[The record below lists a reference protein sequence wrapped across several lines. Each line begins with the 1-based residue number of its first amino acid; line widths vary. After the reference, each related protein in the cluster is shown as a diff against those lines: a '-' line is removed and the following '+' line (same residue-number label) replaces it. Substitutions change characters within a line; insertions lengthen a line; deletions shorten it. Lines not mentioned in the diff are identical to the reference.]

1 MGKNLVRLIFQKA
14 AKIKALSIF
23 FENEKMKKKRKHCTH
38 DFRNV
43 SVSKVNISTSFNL
56 KL

>member
-23 FENEKMKKKRKHCTH
+23 FENEKMKKKE
-38 DFRNV
+38 
-43 SVSKVNISTSFNL
+43 NIVLMTLGMFQL
-56 KL
+56 ARLTFQPHLT